1 MPCLTAYPGVA
12 AYLPGA
18 NARERCEPLS
28 VSDTTNRCY
37 LLGRVHF
44 GSEGGGPNGNMASC
58 LGGGLKVLELQLH
71 ST

>member
-18 NARERCEPLS
+18 NARERCELLS

-37 LLGRVHF
+37 LLRVLT
-44 GSEGGGPNGNMASC
+44 GDVSC
-58 LGGGLKVLELQLH
+58 ITWSRLGEERG
-71 ST
+71 